1 MLCSQRGN
9 TKIMARK
16 NEVDGN
22 TSLSAEDSAQ
32 VERLLALAHEI
43 AQNLYAAK
51 NQEEAEAALATIDNL
66 QDTAQMALVKGLAK
80 VRHSDAADILKAINE
95 LASNKNIRK
104 EARRSL
110 IRLEEAKVYPQWTS
124 PVERTPAIQLPS
136 QQPPRFW
143 RGYVTRSREEGEV
156 QLILCWEEGLDY
168 NDVRMLTFLID
179 FWEQGLKD
187 FLLEEHL
194 SKRAVESRLQK
205 MREQL
210 PDITITDCT
219 LAEGRRLIEEALA
232 VNKWRGTASHKEYR
246 KYLPTVNQLILNAQ
260 DVGED
265 RGLSFINP
273 NLEPDEVTAIF
284 IGAWSLGD
292 YGLTYDL
299 LTSDSSIRDD
309 LDRDEWIERRRNWA
323 KEAQP
328 SRFEMTFIR
337 EREVSTPAVWLP
349 FAGSRGSSTR
359 REIEVGWSL
368 EVSETQLSGTLKE
381 MPMGTIVYKETGR
394 HWFWTSYTLAK
405 EDGRWRIQKM
415 NDDGA
420 NAQGLSINE
429 LQNRVKEQTD
439 RVNEI
444 MQTHNSSGAD
454 AQQFT
459 EEIVWRM
466 VKSMHYD
473 DALLIHLPLDRTIY
487 GDAYSRAMS
496 LGALE
501 RAIVYLDRLA
511 HRFAEQKGE
520 MLRQLALTQEAL
532 SEHFG
537 QIGMREREQQFS
549 QFAEQAAR
557 ESLGA
562 QDEAGGHVVLAE
574 LLMQRGT
581 REALTD
587 AEKHL
592 NQAREMVVNV
602 AQEAAIEDALA
613 TIAIRREQYQAAL
626 GYYQHIAE
634 LNQNTEDLWL
644 KMAYVQRRI
653 GQPEAARATYERAI
667 KAQPDD
673 FRPYAELG
681 SLYIDEEKITL
692 ARETLERGLQ
702 AIPNS
707 AHLLALLASVYI
719 ASGDMRRAESTLE
732 RAEQIEPNL
741 DMVQAVREQL
751 NRLSRTK

>member
-1 MLCSQRGN
+1 
-9 TKIMARK
+9 MARK
-16 NEVDGN
+16 KELDSNI
-22 TSLSAEDSAQ
+22 SLSAEENAQ
-32 VERLLALAHEI
+32 VERLLALSHEI

-51 NQEEAEAALATIDNL
+51 NQEEAEAALTTINNL
-66 QDTAQMALVKGLAK
+66 QDTAQMALVKGLAR
-80 VRHSDAADILKAINE
+80 VQHSDAADILKAINE

-124 PVERTPAIQLPS
+124 PVERTPAVQLPTE
-136 QQPPRFW
+136 QPPRFW
-143 RGYVTRSREEGEV
+143 KGYVTRSREEGEI
-156 QLILCWEEGLDY
+156 QLILCWEEGMDY
-168 NDVRMLTFLID
+168 NEVRMLTFLMD

-194 SKRAVESRLQK
+194 SKRSVETRIQK

-232 VNKWRGTASHKEYR
+232 VNKWRGTAPHKEYR
-246 KYLPTVNQLILNAQ
+246 KYLPSVNQLILNAQ

-273 NLEPDEVTAIF
+273 NLEPDEVAAVF

-292 YGLTYDL
+292 YGLNYDL
-299 LTSDSSIRDD
+299 LTDDSSIRDD
-309 LDRDEWIERRRNWA
+309 LDREEWIEQRRNWA

-328 SRFEMTFIR
+328 TRFELSFIR

-349 FAGSRGSSTR
+349 FAGSRNISTR
-359 REIEVGWSL
+359 REIEAGWSI
-368 EVSETQLSGTLKE
+368 EVSDTQLSGTLKE

-394 HWFWTSYTLAK
+394 HWFWTSYTLVK

-415 NDDGA
+415 IDDGA
-420 NAQGLSINE
+420 NAQGLSMNE
-429 LQNRVKEQTD
+429 LQNRIKEQTD

-444 MQTHNSSGAD
+444 MQTQNPSGGN
-454 AQQFT
+454 AQQLT
-459 EEIVWRM
+459 EEIIWRM
-466 VKSMHYD
+466 VESMHYD
-473 DALLIHLPLDRTIY
+473 DALIVHLPLDRTIY

-511 HRFAEQKGE
+511 HRFPEQKGE

-537 QIGMREREQQFS
+537 QIGMNEREQQFS
-549 QFAEQAAR
+549 QFAEQSAR
-557 ESLGA
+557 ESLEV
-562 QDEAGGHVVLAE
+562 QNEAGGHVVLAE

-581 REALTD
+581 REALAD

-602 AQEAAIEDALA
+602 SQEAAIEDALA
-613 TIAIRREQYQAAL
+613 TIAIRREQYQEAL
-626 GYYQHIAE
+626 RHYQHIME
-634 LNQNTEDLWL
+634 LDQSIPDLWL

-653 GQPEAARATYERAI
+653 GQNEQARETYERAI

-681 SLYIDEEKITL
+681 SLYIDENKATS

-719 ASGDMRRAESTLE
+719 ATGDMHRAQTTLE
-732 RAEQIEPNL
+732 RAEKIDANL
-741 DMVQAVREQL
+741 DMVQAVREQM
-751 NRLSRTK
+751 NRLTRKK